1 MDYYFFTEHA
11 LPDTFRATNLDR
23 VILEGKN
30 PESGLELIKKILIQP
45 LPHPSTLLEPSRK
58 QQIEILFLV
67 YQICWNCSRP
77 ASETCSGCKVAKYCG
92 SFCQHKDWESHH
104 RICRASQEE
113 LAAAGRLAASGG
125 RGVEDYQPDQP
136 VTNGHSSSGGGTKSA
151 GASPKE
157 F

>member
-1 MDYYFFTEHA
+1 M
-11 LPDTFRATNLDR
+11 
-23 VILEGKN
+23 
-30 PESGLELIKKILIQP
+30 
-45 LPHPSTLLEPSRK
+45 
-58 QQIEILFLV
+58 EILMYILC

-113 LAAAGRLAASGG
+113 LAAAAAGRLAAGSGG
-125 RGVEDYQPDQP
+125 RGAEDHQPDQP
-136 VTNGHSSSGGGTKSA
+136 VSNGHGGGGGGSKSA